1 MNPIIYDFK
10 RSFLR
15 LSVILILVI
24 FVIAGVFL
32 AYSTYNSAVPYPA
45 AVYNLNAIAVN
56 YDGKIV
62 GYVFDN
68 KGNPIPNAEVEYNGM
83 KTYTNSSGY
92 FVINESENATSL
104 LVSYN
109 GEEEK
114 LTFVPILGIAY
125 NVSDF
130 YNFFN
135 GEVLVTGYN
144 GSYGKVI
151 SVIPSPTLYFYDDTG
166 KIIGNFTAPQ
176 STSPIEVFEAPIPK
190 GTVFVTT
197 NQKIQ
202 VTSLFNFTALS
213 KLEQFTPLPKA
224 EYLLSTSITG
234 DVGFISLAFIFLFI
248 YIAYQMFGKLKERG
262 LPIILARPITRGEL
276 YFTRYFSGVL
286 AIFLATVI
294 FTIAMSLT
302 IITLFKFIPTVII
315 PALIA
320 YSFFD
325 IVVWYSLSFLFY
337 TKLSPSAGLGVS
349 IATWFI
355 FNIGLSFPTF
365 FYPSIAKYLT
375 YYVSPTS
382 ITNILANYLAT
393 FSMPSDVIIPISVV
407 VELLWISVPV
417 ILGYLVF
424 KKMDV

>member
-32 AYSTYNSAVPYPA
+32 AYSTYKTAVPYPA
-45 AVYNLNAIAVN
+45 ATYNLNAIAVN
-56 YDGKIV
+56 YNGKIV
-62 GYVFDN
+62 GYVFN
-68 KGNPIPNAEVEYNGM
+68 NQGNPIPNAKVIYDGNVA
-83 KTYTNSSGY
+83 YTNSSGY
-92 FVINESENATSL
+92 FVINESVSSL
-104 LVSYN
+104 KISYH
-109 GEEEK
+109 GEEK
-114 LTFVPILGIAY
+114 NLTFLLGVAY
-125 NVSDF
+125 NISEF
-130 YNFFN
+130 YNFF
-135 GEVLVTGYN
+135 GGGVLVTGYN

-151 SVIPSPTLYFYDDTG
+151 SIIPSPTLYFYDQYG
-166 KIIGNFTAPQ
+166 KIIGNFTAPSPT
-176 STSPIEVFEAPIPK
+176 STIEAFNAPIPK
-190 GTVFVTT
+190 GTIFITV
-197 NQKIQ
+197 NQPIQ
-202 VTSLFNFTALS
+202 VTSVFNFTALS
-213 KLEQFTPLPKA
+213 KLEQFTPLPKV
-224 EYLLSTSITG
+224 EYLLSTSLTG
-234 DVGFISLAFIFLFI
+234 DVGLISLAFIFLFI
-248 YIAYQMFGKLKERG
+248 YIAYQTFGKLKDRG
-262 LPIILARPITRGEL
+262 LPLILARPITRGEI

-286 AIFLATVI
+286 AIFVATAI
-294 FTIAMSLT
+294 FTLAMSLT

-337 TKLSPSAGLGVS
+337 TKLSPTAGLGVS

-355 FNIGLSFPTF
+355 FNIGLSFPAF

-382 ITNILANYLAT
+382 ITNIFSNYLAT
-393 FSMPSDVIIPISVV
+393 FSMPSNVIIPISVV